1 MERFY
6 LGKVGI
12 SVVNLVSTVAYL
24 KNAIAEKNFG
34 YVCVTNSQTSYIS
47 NLDPTYCGIQNGSML
62 TVADGMP
69 LVWIAHNKG
78 YRAMGKVS
86 GQDLMDAVFKI
97 SVANNYSHYFYGC
110 SQETI
115 DQLQIKLLEKYPGL
129 IIKAA
134 VSPPFQPVEA
144 FDILGISE
152 EVNRLAPTFFWCGLG
167 APKQEM
173 IVQRLQENLDQ
184 TIAIGVGLAFEY
196 YAGTVKRAPRWM
208 CDNGLEWT
216 YRLAQQPFKISNNVG
231 PFWFV
236 IKRLVKSSAIVSSH

>member
-134 VSPPFQPVEA
+134 VA
-144 FDILGISE
+144 
-152 EVNRLAPTFFWCGLG
+152 TF
-167 APKQEM
+167 
-173 IVQRLQENLDQ
+173 
-184 TIAIGVGLAFEY
+184 
-196 YAGTVKRAPRWM
+196 
-208 CDNGLEWT
+208 
-216 YRLAQQPFKISNNVG
+216 
-231 PFWFV
+231 
-236 IKRLVKSSAIVSSH
+236 SACRSI